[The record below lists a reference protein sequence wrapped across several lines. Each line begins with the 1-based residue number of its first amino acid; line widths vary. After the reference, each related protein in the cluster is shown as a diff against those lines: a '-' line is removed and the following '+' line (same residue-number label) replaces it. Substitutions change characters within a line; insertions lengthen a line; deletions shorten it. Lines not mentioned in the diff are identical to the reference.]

1 MTYRI
6 LSLDGG
12 NGGKAGVFLST
23 LERRAE
29 VLGFSVLRQMDL
41 FAGTSNGAVNALLLA
56 WFDDPV
62 LAFEAVLRFD
72 DEVRESQTPWSIAGT
87 VLGNNAAM
95 TTGRIKAFCDEVFGA
110 GAILADVKRP
120 VLVNTVQL
128 DNALSDGQRSW
139 LPRTFSNFP
148 GDLGRVEL
156 IADVV
161 LRTMAMPLQY
171 PIYQSGAQTGPA
183 YVDGAVASNNPALT
197 AITSAL
203 AQQKALED
211 IALLSIGTP
220 RNLAGQS
227 RYLSPG
233 LSEGS
238 ADWGYRQWLLDPFNP
253 LVLVDLFLQAGAAA
267 TSAQCAQLLGSRFRR
282 VDPPVFTG
290 PAWDAP
296 ETNAVLDTT
305 VDWLNAHGWND
316 PAAAVKAPAAPVS

>member
-23 LERRAE
+23 LERRAD
-29 VLGFSVLRQMDL
+29 VLGFSVLGQIDL
-41 FAGTSNGAVNALLLA
+41 FAGTSNGAVNALLMA

-87 VLGNNAAM
+87 VMGNNAAM
-95 TTGRIKAFCDEVFGA
+95 TTGRIKAFCDDVFGP

-120 VLVNTVQL
+120 VMVSTVQL
-128 DNALSDGQRSW
+128 DNALVDAQRSW
-139 LPRTFSNFP
+139 SPRTFTNFA
-148 GDLGRVEL
+148 GDIGRVEL
-156 IADVV
+156 IVDVV

-171 PIYQSGAQTGPA
+171 PIYQGGTESGPA
-183 YVDGAVASNNPALT
+183 YVDGAVASNNPAMT
-197 AITSAL
+197 AL
-203 AQQKALED
+203 AAALGQGRKLED

-227 RYLSPG
+227 RYLAPR

-253 LVLVDLFLQAGAAA
+253 LVLVDLFLQSGATA
-267 TSAQCAQLLGSRFRR
+267 TSAQCAQLLGARFQR

-296 ETNAVLDTT
+296 ESNVVLDAT
-305 VDWLNAHGWND
+305 VDWLKAQGWEH
-316 PAAAVKAPAAPVS
+316 PAPAKAPAAPAE